1 MKTLRYLTILLLG
14 TAVVSCTCEKPQQ
27 AKNVIFLIGDGM
39 GFGAVS
45 SLLLSEDDSTAFEQ
59 APVIGLSETCSA
71 DNFVTDS
78 PAGGTALD
86 SQELIAVLIKEKAEA
101 YIWDKAV
108 SCGITPSEITVEVN
122 TDGDYPYPYRAAV
135 TGRFTS
141 EQQAAVTRDLE
152 ENLAIPS
159 QRQEWYTDDG

>member
-1 MKTLRYLTILLLG
+1 MTAAIREYLLSIVAVSLLSAILLALVPKGTVHRTLTFLCGLAVILATLG
-14 TAVVSCTCEKPQQ
+14 PIVRIDFDQIAQ
-27 AKNVIFLIGDGM
+27 AMTRARV
-39 GFGAVS
+39 
-45 SLLLSEDDSTAFEQ
+45 Q
-59 APVIGLSETCSA
+59 AEEA
-71 DNFVTDS
+71 
-78 PAGGTALD
+78 AGGTALD
-86 SQELIAVLIKEKAEA
+86 SQELIAALIKEKAEA